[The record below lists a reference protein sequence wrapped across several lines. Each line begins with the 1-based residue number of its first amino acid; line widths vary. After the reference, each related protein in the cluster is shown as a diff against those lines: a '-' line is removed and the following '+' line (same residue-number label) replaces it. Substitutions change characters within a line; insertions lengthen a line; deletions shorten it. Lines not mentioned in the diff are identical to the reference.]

1 MDEREHRSKTPPR
14 LDAPGGGRYTAAM
27 VDAELLEILV
37 CPEDKTPVTLASAET
52 LAGLNARIAAGGV
65 KARGGAAVTDPV
77 TEGLVRADGKYL
89 YPVREDI
96 PVMLIDEAIAL
107 G

>member
-1 MDEREHRSKTPPR
+1 
-14 LDAPGGGRYTAAM
+14 M

-52 LAGLNARIAAGGV
+52 LALLNARIAGGGV
-65 KARGGAAVTDPV
+65 TTRGGSAVTEALA
-77 TEGLVRADGKYL
+77 EGLVRADGKYL
-89 YPVREDI
+89 YPVRDDI
-96 PVMLIDEAIAL
+96 PVMLIDEAIPL